1 MLKKTTKGKKKDKR
15 SLPSRITNDTV
26 AEHREKVLAGGRKHK
41 YPIQYSKHKLVWNT
55 IFISIAGLVTVI
67 VLLYLQLYVWKD
79 TSDLAYRITKILPLP
94 AGSVEGEFVRY
105 SDYLLYNRGNM
116 AVLKTQGQ
124 DQAGDKVAFQR
135 QRAMNQAVQDAY
147 VRKLARERGISVDDR
162 RVDEEMDRQQKDAGL
177 SKEAYRSAVKDM
189 IGWSLDEARDGIR
202 ASLLRWEVS
211 FAVDE
216 AAANLVKEV
225 EAQLKASKSLTD
237 VAAALGERV
246 QLMPETVV
254 PKTNKDGGLTE
265 AAIRTADGTISG
277 VIKPLGGDGYY
288 FVQPRSRDDSSV
300 TYSYLKIPLTTFK
313 TNFDKLIN
321 GKKVT
326 YYVHLDQPAEQ
337 KSSEQK

>member
-1 MLKKTTKGKKKDKR
+1 MLKKSAKLKKKDKR

-55 IFISIAGLVTVI
+55 IFISIAGLIAVI

-147 VRKLARERGISVDDR
+147 VRKLAREKGVSVDDR
-162 RVDEEMDRQQKDAGL
+162 KVDEEVDRQQKDAGL

-189 IGWSLDEARDGIR
+189 IGWSLDEVRDR
-202 ASLLRWEVS
+202 
-211 FAVDE
+211 
-216 AAANLVKEV
+216 
-225 EAQLKASKSLTD
+225 
-237 VAAALGERV
+237 
-246 QLMPETVV
+246 
-254 PKTNKDGGLTE
+254 
-265 AAIRTADGTISG
+265 
-277 VIKPLGGDGYY
+277 
-288 FVQPRSRDDSSV
+288 
-300 TYSYLKIPLTTFK
+300 
-313 TNFDKLIN
+313 
-321 GKKVT
+321 
-326 YYVHLDQPAEQ
+326 
-337 KSSEQK
+337 